1 MRTSSAARQFVTW
14 APLAAILIV
23 LLPAVVAAQEPVK
36 SFDQLNTRLKVG
48 DAVWVT
54 DAQGREIKGRVT
66 SFAPDA
72 LVMDSGG
79 TRTLHAT
86 DVRLIQER
94 RRDSL
99 KNGTLIGLGVGAG
112 FGAIACAGF
121 AEGSQDAGWCALAIG
136 AYGGIGAGIGIGID
150 ALIPGKKLV
159 AYRAP
164 GSAGDAAARLS
175 LAPVI
180 TPRTKG
186 VALSY
191 SF

>member
-66 SFAPDA
+66 SFAPNAMGVDA
-72 LVMDSGG
+72 NGAQVLRADE
-79 TRTLHAT
+79 
-86 DVRLIQER
+86 VRVVWNR
-94 RRDSL
+94 RHDSL
-99 KNGTLIGLGVGAG
+99 VNGALIGLGVGFGTGAG
-112 FGAIACAGF
+112 L
-121 AEGSQDAGWCALAIG
+121 ALAGCSDADCTWGEATLVALIFAG
-136 AYGGIGAGIGIGID
+136 AGAGIGVGVD
-150 ALIPGKKLV
+150 ALIPGRRQV
-159 AYRAP
+159 VFRASG
-164 GSAGDAAARLS
+164 GSSSARLS
-175 LAPVI
+175 LAPLI

-186 VALSY
+186 VAVAF